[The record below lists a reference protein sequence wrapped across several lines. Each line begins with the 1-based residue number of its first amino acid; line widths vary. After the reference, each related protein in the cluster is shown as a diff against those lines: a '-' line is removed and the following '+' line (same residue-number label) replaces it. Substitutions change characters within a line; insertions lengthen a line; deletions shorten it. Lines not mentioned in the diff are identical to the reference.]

1 MPDRVRLVMIRNA
14 IFIGFFKIG
23 QNEQAR
29 FFIRIRHKQQV
40 GYLLSVYYRN
50 VYVRQHPVF
59 RREFDQ
65 KSIFSSFI
73 RKIVTVV
80 TGRIEDDLSRAITSG
95 IYFVVVIDI

>member
-1 MPDRVRLVMIRNA
+1 MIRNA

-29 FFIRIRHKQQV
+29 FIRLRHKQQV
-40 GYLLSVYYRN
+40 GYLLLSFITETF
-50 VYVRQHPVF
+50 YVQHPVF

-65 KSIFSSFI
+65 KSIFSSFV